1 MKTHINGDCPAMEP
15 GDGMADT
22 GNFAI
27 EEWAYDCMICRY
39 TEKRIHR
46 AWEGGFLNALQLA
59 LYRLEEIQT
68 ARELGRSKLQIFRLL
83 VDDWRDRETV
93 WSPEF
98 LPLMIMTDEE
108 IMAYSCPDCE
118 RGMSYSRTENDV
130 AVWACDVCGRE
141 MRMMTGSE
149 GF

>member
-1 MKTHINGDCPAMEP
+1 MTTHFNEDCPAMKP
-15 GDGMADT
+15 GDETVDT
-22 GNFAI
+22 GNLAI
-27 EEWAYDCMICRY
+27 EGWAYDCKTCRY
-39 TEKRIHR
+39 TEQRIHR

-59 LYRLEEIQT
+59 LYRLDEIQT
-68 ARELGRSKLQIFRLL
+68 ARELGHSKLQIFRLL
-83 VDDWRDRETV
+83 VNDWRDRETV

-98 LPLMIMTDEE
+98 LPLMIMSEEE

-118 RGMSYSRTENDV
+118 RGMSHSRTEDDV
-130 AVWACDVCGRE
+130 VIWTCDGCGRE

>member
-1 MKTHINGDCPAMEP
+1 MKP
-15 GDGMADT
+15 GDETVDT
-22 GNFAI
+22 ENLEI
-27 EEWAYDCMICRY
+27 EGWAYDCRTCRY
-39 TEKRIHR
+39 TERRIQR

-59 LYRLEEIQT
+59 LYRLDEIQT
-68 ARELGRSKLQIFRLL
+68 ARELGHSKLQIFRLL
-83 VDDWRDRETV
+83 VNDWRDRETV

-98 LPLMIMTDEE
+98 LPLMIMTEEE

-118 RGMSYSRTENDV
+118 RGMSHSRTEDDV
-130 AVWACDVCGRE
+130 VIWTCDGCGRE

>member
-1 MKTHINGDCPAMEP
+1 MTTHFNGDCPAMKP
-15 GDGMADT
+15 GDGIVDT
-22 GNFAI
+22 ENLEI
-27 EEWAYDCMICRY
+27 EDWVYDCMTCRY
-39 TEKRIHR
+39 TEQRIHR

-59 LYRLEEIQT
+59 LYRLDEIQT

-83 VDDWRDRETV
+83 VNDWRDRETV

-108 IMAYSCPDCE
+108 ILAYSCPDCE
-118 RGMSYSRTENDV
+118 IGMSHSRTENDV
-130 AVWACDVCGRE
+130 AVWVCGGCGRE